1 MFYWAENQH
10 IIWFLKDHV
19 TLKTGVMMLKIQLYI
34 TGINYFIIEKNR
46 KQLFKLVIIF
56 HYIASFTVFM
66 IK

>member
-1 MFYWAENQH
+1 M
-10 IIWFLKDHV
+10 